1 MKCPHCETEIDEHE
15 ANRCLDTWV
24 AEAVMEWRIVGGIM
38 EDGRG
43 RGVELSDGNPAF
55 PSRYSTDIAAAWEV
69 VGRILETWLI
79 EINTIDESLGP
90 GMIPQITWSVTIAE
104 EYNSGGSPI
113 WRGDFADF
121 VEADTAPL
129 AICRA
134 ALKAAQ

>member
-1 MKCPHCETEIDEHE
+1 MDW
-15 ANRCLDTWV
+15 WV
-24 AEAVMEWRIVGGIM
+24 ERVLFPERLVKGWHKSKWFSTPWY
-38 EDGRG
+38 
-43 RGVELSDGNPAF
+43 SDN
-55 PSRYSTDIAAAWEV
+55 IAAAWEV

-90 GMIPQITWSVTIAE
+90 DMVPQITWSVTIAE
-104 EYNSGGSPI
+104 EYNSGGSAI

-134 ALKAAQ
+134 AIKASV